1 MENHS
6 PNNWHMS
13 SEAEKLACEFARRVE
28 HAVEGLQQLLDI
40 TSDNDGR
47 ITSPSLFFLMMV
59 ASPLLL
65 FSFSVLVHG
74 MTIIAFATTQ
84 SLVFVAEAS
93 GRSKA
98 QFEI

>member
-6 PNNWHMS
+6 PNNWRMS

-47 ITSPSLFFLMMV
+47 IHLS
-59 ASPLLL
+59 
-65 FSFSVLVHG
+65 FSFLFLFWS
-74 MTIIAFATTQ
+74 TA
-84 SLVFVAEAS
+84 
-93 GRSKA
+93 
-98 QFEI
+98 